1 MPSTT
6 SPTPSSVVGGCDKG
20 EDQRKQASSSP
31 PSEESDK
38 FPVLTTITYDP
49 PPASWFFGRG
59 GKDDDSNQAGQQQ
72 ARFKINSQQNDSS
85 SPSTT
90 ESKDHASTKANDSSN
105 ETTNQQNYNTDPGMV
120 SDNDEED
127 DYEGF
132 NFVAI
137 SNSLLMAGRSFEH
150 VPENKNESPKETADT
165 HSRASSDNQHHGVLI
180 MDGVGCDSS
189 EEDTRAN
196 SNNDASVLTIPG
208 SDSLPS
214 DIGTLSHHEDDEDR
228 SDPLFGEVSHPSGDG
243 ASEKESQDQ
252 REALE
257 DPYSRNYPPLVHRFL
272 KNVQRTRRRRLVSDA
287 SDEVH
292 SGGVSVV
299 RNDDEEISLAWTV
312 DARENDRF
320 FRGTFK
326 SFWRGRFLHAAL
338 VVVLLTTVFAYR
350 SFVVSQR
357 KQREA
362 WEHRLQ
368 REGEAMA
375 LLLAEK
381 ESLRQEM
388 EILLEEAAVS
398 AARADSLAREQE
410 RLLLQREEAEKAETQ
425 RIRLLQEQELKK
437 QQERQNQKRRREQP
451 WRSDSSDDEGFGWF
465 YDDSN
470 EECSGRKD
478 ESASFTI
485 VDNCWFKAKA
495 DINLGSCGGETKDY
509 FADIWNGLWDDWD
522 YYFDEPTQSNAVESY
537 PKGDSQEEEKQSR
550 KELKDSE
557 NDYYQIGSGVNQ
569 QDREGEIGDQGRHY
583 EYQDDTYYPPQDPLQ
598 DLVSV
603 IHSAGQSFVNKLSGL
618 ISDEVE
624 TSQNAAREME
634 ETAWQ
639 KYAEVSLTV
648 TDAMEVAKEDM
659 RELSKEALLALRTAV
674 QKSSS
679 SSKNYQKK
687 NSHETS
693 SDLPPGA
700 KEGANPVTRKG
711 LFDAATAV
719 ASLSK
724 AWHEYAKSLS
734 EVGEG
739 AEQ

>member
-6 SPTPSSVVGGCDKG
+6 SSTPSSIAGRCDMG
-20 EDQRKQASSSP
+20 EDQRKEASSSP

-38 FPVLTTITYDP
+38 FPTVTTVTYDP

-59 GKDDDSNQAGQQQ
+59 KDDGSNQAGEQQT
-72 ARFKINSQQNDSS
+72 RSKKNSQRNDSS

-90 ESKDHASTKANDSSN
+90 ESKDHSSTEAKYSSN
-105 ETTNQQNYNTDPGMV
+105 ETIDHQNSNTDPGMV
-120 SDNDEED
+120 SDNDEEV

-150 VPENKNESPKETADT
+150 VPENKKESPKETADT
-165 HSRASSDNQHHGVLI
+165 RSRASSDNQHHGVLI

-189 EEDTRAN
+189 EEDARAS

-228 SDPLFGEVSHPSGDG
+228 SDPLFGEGSHPSGDG
-243 ASEKESQDQ
+243 ALEQESQDQ
-252 REALE
+252 RDALE
-257 DPYSRNYPPLVHRFL
+257 DSYSQNYPPLVHRFL

-320 FRGTFK
+320 FRGTFR
-326 SFWRGRFLHAAL
+326 SFWRGRFFHAVL
-338 VVVLLTTVFAYR
+338 VVVLLTTAFACR

-375 LLLAEK
+375 RLLAEK

-388 EILLEEAAVS
+388 EILIEEVAVS

-437 QQERQNQKRRREQP
+437 QQERQDQKRRREQP

-470 EECSGRKD
+470 EKCSGRKD

-495 DINLGSCGGETKDY
+495 DLNLGSCGGETKDY
-509 FADIWNGLWDDWD
+509 FTGIWNGLWDDWD
-522 YYFDEPTQSNAVESY
+522 YYFDEPTQSNAVEAY

-550 KELKDSE
+550 KQLKDSE
-557 NDYYQIGSGVNQ
+557 NDYYRIGSGDNQ
-569 QDREGEIGDQGRHY
+569 QDREGDYGDQGRHY

-624 TSQNAAREME
+624 ASQNAAQEME

-639 KYAEVSLTV
+639 KYAEASLTV
-648 TDAMEVAKEDM
+648 ADAMGVAKEDM

-679 SSKNYQKK
+679 SKNYQKK

-693 SDLPPGA
+693 SDSPPDA
-700 KEGANPVTRKG
+700 KEGANPITRKG

-724 AWHEYAKSLS
+724 SWHEYAKSLS
-734 EVGEG
+734 EAGEG